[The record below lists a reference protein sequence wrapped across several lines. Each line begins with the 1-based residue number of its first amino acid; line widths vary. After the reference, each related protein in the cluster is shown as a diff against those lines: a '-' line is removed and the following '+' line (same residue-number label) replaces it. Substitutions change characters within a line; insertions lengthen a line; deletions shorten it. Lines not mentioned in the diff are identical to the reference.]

1 MSNNNNNI
9 TLKST
14 ICRPYLISKGAS
26 FNLDNIRVRTLG
38 ILCNNYFRLD
48 IQDISVNKR
57 LVRGC
62 IQYGLRI
69 NNSASQLKH
78 QRQIEVEALKGC
90 SLL

>member
-1 MSNNNNNI
+1 MSNNKNI
-9 TLKST
+9 TVKST

-26 FNLDNIRVRTLG
+26 FNLDNIRIRTLG
-38 ILCNNYFRLD
+38 VLCNNYFRLEIED
-48 IQDISVNKR
+48 SSVNKR
-57 LVRGC
+57 LVKGC

-78 QRQIEVEALKGC
+78 QRQIEVEALKSC